1 METNKFFLDETGCY
15 TTDIR
20 KAKALIC
27 SKGIFVKPKCF
38 VDENLNVVTDLSKAW
53 AIVNAY
59 DKDRLQVMLLR
70 SGGPVT
76 HKRFVLEMSRY
87 VVKQYPKNYRLEPI
101 YPTSKICM
109 LANFMEPQALVT
121 DCFTATQIVD
131 RYGKIK
137 NPRIGSIDE
146 IPPSISGVRRS
157 RTTQVTA
164 HGKTYPFKGKKE
176 QIIEDLCCKS
186 KSYPAF
192 LISFD
197 VFNKINPDV
206 DFLKNYLYFVE

>member
-59 DKDRLQVMLLR
+59 DKDRLQIMLLQ
-70 SGGPVT
+70 SGGPIT
-76 HKRFVLEMSRY
+76 RKRFVKTMSENVVNRY
-87 VVKQYPKNYRLEPI
+87 PETYKLKPI
-101 YPTSKICM
+101 YPTSKICL
-109 LANFMEPQALVT
+109 LANFMEDRALVT

-131 RYGKIK
+131 RYGKIR
-137 NPRIGSIDE
+137 NPRLGTVSDGPVSIT
-146 IPPSISGVRRS
+146 GVHRS
-157 RTTQVTA
+157 VRVVHTTRS
-164 HGKTYPFKGKKE
+164 KTHPYNGKKE
-176 QIIEDLCCKS
+176 TIYEESCCKS
-186 KSYPAF
+186 NSYPAF
-192 LISFD
+192 LISFNL
-197 VFNKINPDV
+197 FNKLNPDV